1 MSKLN
6 GMIRHDDFKLA
17 RQLLGILTGL
27 QQQGA
32 TNSTVTYTQMID
44 DGVGTG

>member
-1 MSKLN
+1 MVC
-6 GMIRHDDFKLA
+6 HDDFKLA

-32 TNSTVTYTQMID
+32 SKIQLQYTND
-44 DGVGTG
+44 

>member
-32 TNSTVTYTQMID
+32 STVTYTQMID